1 MEPWGLEPY
10 DDHVMRTAESQLASA
25 YMQMMRVPASIWSC
39 GGDTVI
45 IPDSVVPGL
54 DGISWGKTCKGGRG
68 VPVEDFRKGLGS
80 GFGENTIFILIN
92 VVC

>member
-1 MEPWGLEPY
+1 MRVHAGAKGGWNRRACSSRPCPMEPWGLEPY
-10 DDHVMRTAESQLASA
+10 DDHVMSTAESQLASA

-68 VPVEDFRKGLGS
+68 YQ
-80 GFGENTIFILIN
+80 
-92 VVC
+92 